1 MSRVSNAV
9 PDLAT
14 PVGIM
19 VVQALIIFAL
29 AALVALSSFA
39 SYLRLLMRRLTPVAA
54 RKVFPD
60 RNGGHVGRD
69 RERIGIS
76 ISALHG
82 ALMACFAAGSGALV
96 LRRHPDHPWEA
107 LSTTLLI
114 VLGVIAV
121 FDQLIPFILV
131 ARHDEPEEIL
141 LHWCPLLRRLV
152 YVALPLTFPI
162 LISTTISRLLE
173 AGEPEEEPP
182 TPQEDLQELL
192 EAGQQ
197 EGLIEKEEG
206 EMLQSVVEFGD
217 KPVREIMTPRPEIA
231 ALEIEASVEDLRR
244 LFREKRH
251 LRFPVYRSSLDR
263 IEGIASILDL
273 MELSPDAQA
282 RATLRSLIR
291 PAPMVPETKR
301 SGALLR
307 EMQRSTSQLA
317 IVIDEY
323 GSVTGLITLE
333 DLVEEIVGEIRDE
346 VEPHERDIVKESA
359 HSFVVAGHT
368 ELGRLSDAVG
378 QVVEAEDYSTVAG
391 LVLSH
396 LGHVPLPGEKVE
408 AQGLAFE
415 VLEANP
421 RTVLKVRVRVTDGTS
436 LQPLRESSHSSAA
449 GDVRA

>member
-1 MSRVSNAV
+1 
-9 PDLAT
+9 
-14 PVGIM
+14 M
-19 VVQALIIFAL
+19 VVEALIILAL
-29 AALVALSSFA
+29 AALVGLSSFA

-60 RNGGHVGRD
+60 RNGGHVGRE

-76 ISALHG
+76 ISAIHG
-82 ALMACFAAGSGALV
+82 ALMAGFAAGLGALV
-96 LRRHPDHPWEA
+96 LRAYPDHPWEA
-107 LSTTLLI
+107 LGTTLLM

-162 LISTTISRLLE
+162 LISTTVSRLLE
-173 AGEPEEEPP
+173 VGEPEEEPA
-182 TPQEDLQELL
+182 TPQDDLQELL
-192 EAGQQ
+192 EVGQQ

-206 EMLQSVVEFGD
+206 EILQSVVEFGD
-217 KPVREIMTPRPEIA
+217 KPVRDVMTPRPEIA
-231 ALEIEASVEDLRR
+231 ALEIDASVEDLRR

-251 LRFPVYRSSLDR
+251 LRFPVYRGSLDR
-263 IEGIASILDL
+263 IEGVASILDL
-273 MELSPDAQA
+273 MELPPEAQA
-282 RATLRSLIR
+282 RATLQSLIR
-291 PAPMVPETKR
+291 PAPFVPETKR
-301 SGALLR
+301 SGTLLR

-359 HSFVVAGHT
+359 QSLLVAGHT
-368 ELGRLSDAVG
+368 ELGQLGDALG
-378 QVVEAEDYSTVAG
+378 RPIEAADYSTVAG
-391 LVLSH
+391 LVLSQ

-408 AQGLAFE
+408 MQGLAFE
-415 VLEANP
+415 VLDANP
-421 RTVLKVRVRVTDGTS
+421 RTVLKVRVRAADGTS
-436 LQPLRESSHSSAA
+436 SQPVPESSHS
-449 GDVRA
+449 GIQ

>member
-1 MSRVSNAV
+1 
-9 PDLAT
+9 
-14 PVGIM
+14 M
-19 VVQALIIFAL
+19 VVQALIILAL
-29 AALVALSSFA
+29 AALVTLSSFA

-60 RNGGHVGRD
+60 CNGGHVGRD

-82 ALMACFAAGSGALV
+82 ALMACFAAGLGVLV
-96 LRRHPDHPWEA
+96 LSGYPGRPWEA
-107 LSTTLLI
+107 LGTTLLI

-131 ARHDEPEEIL
+131 ARHDEPEKIL
-141 LHWCPLLRRLV
+141 LDWCPLLRRLV
-152 YVALPLTFPI
+152 YLALPLTFPI

-173 AGEPEEEPP
+173 AGEPDSEPA

-192 EAGQQ
+192 EVGEQ

-206 EMLQSVVEFGD
+206 EMLQSVVQFGD
-217 KPVREIMTPRPEIA
+217 KLVREIMTPRPEIA
-231 ALEIEASVEDLRR
+231 ALEIDTSVEDLRT

-251 LRFPVYRSSLDR
+251 LRFPVYRGSLDR

-273 MELSPDAQA
+273 MELPPEAQA
-282 RATLRSLIR
+282 RATLQSLIR
-291 PAPMVPETKR
+291 PAPLVPETKR

-307 EMQRSTSQLA
+307 EMQRSTNQLA

-346 VEPHERDIVKESA
+346 VEPHERDIVRESA
-359 HSFVVAGHT
+359 HSFVAAGHT
-368 ELGRLSDAVG
+368 ELGRIGDAVG
-378 QVVEAEDYSTVAG
+378 QPVEAEGCSTVAG

-396 LGHVPLPGEKVE
+396 LGHVPLPGEKAE
-408 AQGLAFE
+408 AQGLSFE

-421 RTVLKVRVRVTDGTS
+421 RTVLKVRVRVTDGS
-436 LQPLRESSHSSAA
+436 PPAAAREPSHSRVS
-449 GDVRA
+449 GGVRA

>member
-1 MSRVSNAV
+1 
-9 PDLAT
+9 
-14 PVGIM
+14 M
-19 VVQALIIFAL
+19 VFQALIIFAL
-29 AALVALSSFA
+29 ASLAGLSSFA
-39 SYLRLLMRRLTPVAA
+39 SYLRLLMRRLTPMAS

-60 RNGGHVGRD
+60 CNGRHVGRD

-82 ALMACFAAGSGALV
+82 ALMACFAAGLGTVV
-96 LRRHPDHPWEA
+96 LAWYPNHLWEA
-107 LSTTLLI
+107 LGTTLLI

-141 LHWCPLLRRLV
+141 LDWCPLLRRLV

-173 AGEPEEEPP
+173 AELEEEPP
-182 TPQEDLQELL
+182 SPQEDLQELL
-192 EAGQQ
+192 EVGKQ

-217 KPVREIMTPRPEIA
+217 KLVRDIMTPRPEIA
-231 ALEIEASVEDLRR
+231 ALEIDASVEELRT

-251 LRFPVYRSSLDR
+251 LRFPVYRASLDH
-263 IEGIASILDL
+263 IEGMASILDL
-273 MELSPDAQA
+273 MELSPEAQA

-291 PAPMVPETKR
+291 PAPLVPETKR
-301 SGALLR
+301 SRALLR
-307 EMQRSTSQLA
+307 EMQRSTNQLA
-317 IVIDEY
+317 LVIDEY

-346 VEPHERDIVKESA
+346 VEPHERDIVRESA
-359 HSFVVAGHT
+359 HSFVVVGHT
-368 ELGRLSDAVG
+368 ELARIGDALG
-378 QVVEAEDYSTVAG
+378 QVIEAKDYSTVAG

-408 AQGLAFE
+408 VQGLSFE

-421 RTVLKVRVRVTDGTS
+421 RTVLKVRVRGPDVS
-436 LQPLRESSHSSAA
+436 PAARESSHSHAS
-449 GDVRA
+449 GDIRA

>member
-1 MSRVSNAV
+1 
-9 PDLAT
+9 
-14 PVGIM
+14 M
-19 VVQALIIFAL
+19 VVQVLIILAL
-29 AALVALSSFA
+29 AALAGLSSFA

-60 RNGGHVGRD
+60 RNPGHVGRE
-69 RERIGIS
+69 REQIGIS

-82 ALMACFAAGSGALV
+82 ALMACFAAGLGALV
-96 LRRHPDHPWEA
+96 LSAYPDHPWEA
-107 LSTTLLI
+107 LGTTLLI

-121 FDQLIPFILV
+121 FDQLIPFVLV
-131 ARHDEPEEIL
+131 ARHDEPEKIL
-141 LHWCPLLRRLV
+141 LEWCPLLRRLV
-152 YVALPLTFPI
+152 YPALPLTFPI

-173 AGEPEEEPP
+173 AGEPEAEPA

-192 EAGQQ
+192 EVGEQ

-217 KPVREIMTPRPEIA
+217 KLVREIMTPRPEIA
-231 ALEIEASVEDLRR
+231 ALGIDASVEDLRT

-251 LRFPVYRSSLDR
+251 LRFPVYRGGLDH
-263 IEGIASILDL
+263 IEGMASILDL
-273 MELSPDAQA
+273 MELSPEAQA
-282 RATLRSLIR
+282 RATLQSLIR
-291 PAPMVPETKR
+291 PAPLVPETKR

-307 EMQRSTSQLA
+307 EMQRSTTQLA

-346 VEPHERDIVKESA
+346 VEPHERDIVRESS
-359 HSFVVAGHT
+359 HSFLVAGHT
-368 ELGRLSDAVG
+368 ELGRIGDAVG
-378 QVVEAEDYSTVAG
+378 QLIEAEGYSTVAG

-396 LGHVPLPGEKVE
+396 LGHVPLPGEKVDVH
-408 AQGLAFE
+408 GLSFE

-421 RTVLKVRVRVTDGTS
+421 RTVLKLRVRVTDGEAS
-436 LQPLRESSHSSAA
+436 HLVRESSHANTP
-449 GDVRA
+449 GDLRA